1 MNDITFYNDFDS
13 KFLYNKEKI
22 EKIILKVFSELTY
35 SNIKL
40 SIIFTKR
47 DFLSKMKETY
57 FNVEQYTD
65 VIAFDFSEDKENF
78 EGEIYISIKDVKEN
92 AKLIAQSF
100 DNEFKR
106 VIIHG
111 ALHLIGY
118 NDIENKD
125 KLMMKNMEN
134 KYLEEFN
141 FTISS

>member
-1 MNDITFYNDFDS
+1 MNDITFYNDFDPN
-13 KFLYNKEKI
+13 FLYNKEKI

-92 AKLIAQSF
+92 AKLFEQSF

-106 VIIHG
+106 VVIHG
-111 ALHLIGY
+111 ALHLVGY
-118 NDIENKD
+118 NDIEDKD

>member
-1 MNDITFYNDFDS
+1 MNDITFYNDFDP

-65 VIAFDFSEDKENF
+65 VIAFDFSENKENF

-92 AKLIAQSF
+92 AKLFEQSF

-106 VIIHG
+106 VVIHG
-111 ALHLIGY
+111 ALHLVGY
-118 NDIENKD
+118 NDIEDKD
-125 KLMMKNMEN
+125 KLMMRKMEN

>member
-1 MNDITFYNDFDS
+1 MNDITFYNDFDPNFS
-13 KFLYNKEKI
+13 YNKEKI

-92 AKLIAQSF
+92 AKLFEQSF

-106 VIIHG
+106 VVIHG
-111 ALHLIGY
+111 ALHLVGY
-118 NDIENKD
+118 NDIEDKD
-125 KLMMKNMEN
+125 KLMMRKMEN

>member
-1 MNDITFYNDFDS
+1 MNDITFYNDFDPN
-13 KFLYNKEKI
+13 FLYDKEKI
-22 EKIILKVFSELTY
+22 EEIILKVFSELTY

-92 AKLIAQSF
+92 AKLFEQSF

-106 VIIHG
+106 VVIHG
-111 ALHLIGY
+111 ALHLVGY
-118 NDIENKD
+118 NDIEDKD

>member
-1 MNDITFYNDFDS
+1 MNDITFYNDFDP

-65 VIAFDFSEDKENF
+65 VIAFDFSEDEENF

-92 AKLIAQSF
+92 AKLFEQSF

-106 VIIHG
+106 VVIHG
-111 ALHLIGY
+111 ALHLVGY
-118 NDIENKD
+118 NDIEDKD

>member
-1 MNDITFYNDFDS
+1 MNDITFYNDFDPNFS
-13 KFLYNKEKI
+13 YNKEKI

-92 AKLIAQSF
+92 AKLFEQSF

-106 VIIHG
+106 VVIHG
-111 ALHLIGY
+111 ALHLVGY
-118 NDIENKD
+118 NDIEHKD

>member
-92 AKLIAQSF
+92 AKLFEQSF

-106 VIIHG
+106 VVIHG
-111 ALHLIGY
+111 ALHLVGY
-118 NDIENKD
+118 NDIEDKD
-125 KLMMKNMEN
+125 KLMMRKMEN

>member
-92 AKLIAQSF
+92 AKLFEQSF

-106 VIIHG
+106 VVIHG
-111 ALHLIGY
+111 ALHLVGY
-118 NDIENKD
+118 NDIEDKD

>member
-1 MNDITFYNDFDS
+1 MNDITFYNDFDP

-47 DFLSKMKETY
+47 DFLSKMKEKY

-65 VIAFDFSEDKENF
+65 VIAFDFSEDKETF
-78 EGEIYISIKDVKEN
+78 EGEIYISIIDVKEN
-92 AKLIAQSF
+92 AKLFAQSF

-106 VIIHG
+106 VVIHG
-111 ALHLIGY
+111 ALHLVGY
-118 NDIENKD
+118 NDIEDKD

>member
-1 MNDITFYNDFDS
+1 MNAITVYNDFDPD
-13 KFLYNKEKI
+13 FLYSKEKI
-22 EKIILKVFSELTY
+22 EKIILKVFYELTY

-47 DFLSKMKETY
+47 DFLSKMKNEY
-57 FNVEQYTD
+57 FNVDQYTD
-65 VIAFDFSEDKENF
+65 VIAFNFSEDKENF

-92 AKLIAQSF
+92 EKLFAQSF

-106 VIIHG
+106 VVIHG
-111 ALHLIGY
+111 ALHLVGY
-118 NDIENKD
+118 NDIEDKD

>member
-1 MNDITFYNDFDS
+1 MNDITIYNDFDPS
-13 KFLYNKEKI
+13 FLYSKKKI
-22 EKIILKVFSELTY
+22 EKIILKVFSELAY

-40 SIIFTKR
+40 SIIFTSR
-47 DFLSKMKETY
+47 VFLSKMKEKY

-65 VIAFDFSEDKENF
+65 VIAFNFSEEKEVF
-78 EGEIYISIKDVKEN
+78 EGEIYISVKDVKEN
-92 AKLIAQSF
+92 AKLFAQSF

-125 KLMMKNMEN
+125 KLIMKNMEN

-141 FTISS
+141 FTITS

>member
-1 MNDITFYNDFDS
+1 MNDITFYNDFDP

-92 AKLIAQSF
+92 AKLFEQSF

-106 VIIHG
+106 VVIHG
-111 ALHLIGY
+111 ALHLVGY
-118 NDIENKD
+118 NDIEDKD
-125 KLMMKNMEN
+125 KLMMRKMEN

>member
-1 MNDITFYNDFDS
+1 MNDITFYNDFDPN
-13 KFLYNKEKI
+13 FLYNKEKI

-92 AKLIAQSF
+92 AKLFEQSF

-106 VIIHG
+106 VVIHG
-111 ALHLIGY
+111 ALHLVGY
-118 NDIENKD
+118 NDIEDKD
-125 KLMMKNMEN
+125 TLRMKNMEN

>member
-1 MNDITFYNDFDS
+1 MNDITIYNEFDP
-13 KFLYNKEKI
+13 KFIYNKEKI

-92 AKLIAQSF
+92 AKLFEQSF

-106 VIIHG
+106 VVIHG
-111 ALHLIGY
+111 ALHLVGY
-118 NDIENKD
+118 NDIEDKD

>member
-1 MNDITFYNDFDS
+1 MNDITFYNDFDP

-47 DFLSKMKETY
+47 DFLSKMKEKY

-78 EGEIYISIKDVKEN
+78 EGEIYISIIDVKEN
-92 AKLIAQSF
+92 AKLFAQSF

-106 VIIHG
+106 VVIHG
-111 ALHLIGY
+111 ALHLVGY
-118 NDIENKD
+118 NDIEDKD

>member
-1 MNDITFYNDFDS
+1 VNDITFYNDFDPN
-13 KFLYNKEKI
+13 FLYNKEKI

-92 AKLIAQSF
+92 AKLFEQSF

-106 VIIHG
+106 VVIHG
-111 ALHLIGY
+111 ALHLVGY
-118 NDIENKD
+118 NDIEDKD

>member
-1 MNDITFYNDFDS
+1 MNDITFYNDFDP

-92 AKLIAQSF
+92 AKLFAQSF

-106 VIIHG
+106 VVIHG
-111 ALHLIGY
+111 ALHLVGY
-118 NDIENKD
+118 NDIEDKD

>member
-1 MNDITFYNDFDS
+1 MNDITFYNDFDP

-47 DFLSKMKETY
+47 DFLSKMKEAY

-92 AKLIAQSF
+92 AKLFEQSF

-106 VIIHG
+106 VVIHG
-111 ALHLIGY
+111 ALHLVGY
-118 NDIENKD
+118 NDIEDKD

>member
-1 MNDITFYNDFDS
+1 MNDITFYNDFDP

-47 DFLSKMKETY
+47 DFLSKMKEKY

-92 AKLIAQSF
+92 AKLFEQSF

-106 VIIHG
+106 VVIHG
-111 ALHLIGY
+111 ALHLVGY
-118 NDIENKD
+118 NDIEDKD

>member
-1 MNDITFYNDFDS
+1 VNDITFYNDFDP

-92 AKLIAQSF
+92 AKLFEQSF

-106 VIIHG
+106 VVIHG
-111 ALHLIGY
+111 ALHLVGY
-118 NDIENKD
+118 NDIEDKD

>member
-1 MNDITFYNDFDS
+1 MNDIRIYNDFDPS
-13 KFLYNKEKI
+13 FLYSKKKI
-22 EKIILKVFSELTY
+22 EKIILKVFSELAY
-35 SNIKL
+35 SNINL
-40 SIIFTKR
+40 SRIFTSR
-47 DFLSKMKETY
+47 DFLSKMKEKY

-65 VIAFDFSEDKENF
+65 VIAFNFSEEKEVF
-78 EGEIYISIKDVKEN
+78 EGEIYISVKDVKEN
-92 AKLIAQSF
+92 AKLFAQSF

-125 KLMMKNMEN
+125 KLIMKNMEN

-141 FTISS
+141 FTITS

>member
-1 MNDITFYNDFDS
+1 MNDITIYNDFDPS
-13 KFLYNKEKI
+13 FLYSKKKI
-22 EKIILKVFSELTY
+22 EKIILKVFSELAY

-40 SIIFTKR
+40 SIIFTSR
-47 DFLSKMKETY
+47 DFLSKMKEKY

-65 VIAFDFSEDKENF
+65 VIAFNFSEEKEVF
-78 EGEIYISIKDVKEN
+78 EGEIYISVKDVKEN
-92 AKLIAQSF
+92 AKLFAQSF

-125 KLMMKNMEN
+125 KLIMKNMEN

-141 FTISS
+141 FTITS

>member
-1 MNDITFYNDFDS
+1 
-13 KFLYNKEKI
+13 
-22 EKIILKVFSELTY
+22 
-35 SNIKL
+35 
-40 SIIFTKR
+40 
-47 DFLSKMKETY
+47 MKETY

-65 VIAFDFSEDKENF
+65 VIAFDFSEDKETF

-92 AKLIAQSF
+92 AKLFEQSF

-106 VIIHG
+106 VVIHG
-111 ALHLIGY
+111 ALHLVGY
-118 NDIENKD
+118 NDIEDKD

>member
-1 MNDITFYNDFDS
+1 VNDITIYNDFDPS
-13 KFLYNKEKI
+13 FLYSKKKI
-22 EKIILKVFSELTY
+22 EKIILKVFSELAY

-40 SIIFTKR
+40 SIIFTSR
-47 DFLSKMKETY
+47 DFLSKMKEKY

-65 VIAFDFSEDKENF
+65 VIAFNFSEEKEVF
-78 EGEIYISIKDVKEN
+78 EGEIYISVKDVKEN
-92 AKLIAQSF
+92 AKLFAQSF

-125 KLMMKNMEN
+125 KLIMKNMEN

-141 FTISS
+141 FTITS

>member
-1 MNDITFYNDFDS
+1 MNDITFYNDFDP

-92 AKLIAQSF
+92 AKLFEQSF

-106 VIIHG
+106 VVIHG
-111 ALHLIGY
+111 ALHLVGY
-118 NDIENKD
+118 NDIEDKD
-125 KLMMKNMEN
+125 KLMMRNMEN

>member
-1 MNDITFYNDFDS
+1 MNDITFYNDFDP

-92 AKLIAQSF
+92 AKLFEQSF

-106 VIIHG
+106 VVIHG
-111 ALHLIGY
+111 ALHLVGY
-118 NDIENKD
+118 NDIEDKD

>member
-1 MNDITFYNDFDS
+1 MNDITFYNDFDP
-13 KFLYNKEKI
+13 KFSYNKEKI

-92 AKLIAQSF
+92 AKLFEQSF

-106 VIIHG
+106 VVIHG
-111 ALHLIGY
+111 ALHLVGY
-118 NDIENKD
+118 NDIEDKD
-125 KLMMKNMEN
+125 KLMMRKMEN

>member
-1 MNDITFYNDFDS
+1 VNDITFYNDFDP

-92 AKLIAQSF
+92 AKLFEQSF

-106 VIIHG
+106 VVIHG
-111 ALHLIGY
+111 ALHLVGY
-118 NDIENKD
+118 NDIEDKD
-125 KLMMKNMEN
+125 KLMMRKMEN